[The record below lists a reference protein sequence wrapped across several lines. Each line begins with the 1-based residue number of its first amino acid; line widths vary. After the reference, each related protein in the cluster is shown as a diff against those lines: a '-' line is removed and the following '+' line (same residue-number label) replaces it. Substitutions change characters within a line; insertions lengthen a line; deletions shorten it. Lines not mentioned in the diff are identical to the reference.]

1 MKSKDKCVFTEE
13 VKQKVYCLY
22 RESNLA
28 VLEYIAEI
36 TKTWNDDAKEF
47 LNKYD
52 VAEDENEEVEIFW
65 EQWNITD
72 FLIISRN
79 KKVNCKKKHEFYP

>member
-1 MKSKDKCVFTEE
+1 MKSKDKCIFNEE
-13 VKQKVYCLY
+13 VKQRIYCLY

-52 VAEDENEEVEIFW
+52 VAEDENEEAEIFW
-65 EQWNITD
+65 EAMEYYGLFDYIKGQESK
-72 FLIISRN
+72 L
-79 KKVNCKKKHEFYP
+79 